1 MKVLVIISHYFKSE
15 VNGIYSSTNA
25 SLREIRKQT
34 LEKVLLFWRSHYDE
48 NSIINIDKKKLVINR
63 SCVDQLDLVLLIHE
77 DNHLIDDNIIK
88 TYGLKIIKVKTDNP
102 RMIPFAAQKV
112 MAELSNSYEWF
123 IYSEDD
129 LAIHDSLLFH
139 KLTLFQNKFGFTRLL
154 QPNRFEINKSAL
166 RFKTYVDGDL
176 KDGFIKPFLEKINEQ
191 SNTLTLKDQGDFDIN
206 FLRALNPH
214 SGFFALT
221 AEQLKHWM
229 AQKHFMDLDCSFVSP
244 LESGATLGILK
255 TFSIYK
261 STVPNLG
268 YFEIEHLDKKFS
280 NMKIDVLLS

>member
-15 VNGIYSSTNA
+15 ANGIYSSTNA
-25 SLREIRKQT
+25 SLRDIRKQT

-88 TYGLKIIKVKTDNP
+88 TYGLKTIKVKTDNP

-166 RFKTYVDGDL
+166 KFKTYVDGDL
-176 KDGFIKPFLEKINEQ
+176 KDGFIKPFLEKNNEQ
-191 SNTLTLKDQGDFDIN
+191 SNTLTLKNQGGFDIH

-280 NMKIDVLLS
+280 NMKLDVLLS

>member
-280 NMKIDVLLS
+280 NMKLDVLLS